1 MRFALVK
8 IAVADTG
15 IGIAPEAQQHLFH
28 PFSQGDA
35 STTRRYGGTG
45 LGLHFQAAGRANGRR
60 NRSRQRAG
68 QGVHLLVYGKVRR
81 RPVRARARLAAD
93 GPPAPVVD
101 DNATNRRVLQLQLE
115 RHGCE
120 VRLAKDAN
128 EAMGCL
134 TLSTLS
140 APFDAV
146 LTDQA
151 MPGMDGHALASWIRG
166 RPELHNVRIL
176 LLGSQIDDRDR
187 IRGLGMNE
195 ILMKP
200 IRESQLIRALQS
212 VLPNGAVS
220 DAEPPVAPAEPEF
233 VLEAAPAPHGGRV
246 LVVEDNAVNQ
256 RVVALMLRKLGYQP
270 EVAANGN
277 EALRALELGS
287 YDAILM
293 DCQMPEMDGF
303 EAARAIRSRTWKAC
317 DDPHY
322 RADCQRAPGRTRE
335 MRGRRDERLPRQ
347 AVDPRPPLGQAPRV
361 VRRRLIFHRRLS
373 A

>member
-1 MRFALVK
+1 MDTRFALVK

-28 PFSQGDA
+28 PFSQADT

-45 LGLHFQAAGRANGRR
+45 LGLAISKRLVELMGGEIGLASEAGKGSTFWFTARFGVVQSEHEPASRLTGRR
-60 NRSRQRAG
+60 
-68 QGVHLLVYGKVRR
+68 LL
-81 RPVRARARLAAD
+81 
-93 GPPAPVVD
+93 VVD

-220 DAEPPVAPAEPEF
+220 DAEPPAAPAEPEF

-303 EAARAIRSRTWKAC
+303 EAARAIRSRTWKASTT
-317 DDPHY
+317 PII
-322 RADCQRAPGRTRE
+322 ALTANALQGERE
-335 MRGRRDERLPRQ
+335 KCVAAGMNDYL
-347 AVDPRPPLGQAPRV
+347 AKPLT
-361 VRRRLIFHRRLS
+361 LDLLS
-373 A
+373 DKLREWSGAG